1 MKGERHGYCWLISLI
16 SLAVQAQFLGISI
29 SLDFGFNTREATLH
43 SLLSSQKPD
52 WKDFWP
58 SMNPN
63 LSKILTRY
71 PLIGRPTD
79 ICIHLGNYMCVAFRR
94 LLALG
99 LCVLVFFHGVCLCAI
114 YLQYACAGWKRASES
129 PEPELQMALSSRVG
143 AENGTE
149 VVWESNKC
157 S

>member
-1 MKGERHGYCWLISLI
+1 MVTAGWFLWFLLLSRHSSWASQSLWI
-16 SLAVQAQFLGISI
+16 LVSTQ
-29 SLDFGFNTREATLH
+29 RKATLH
-43 SLLSSQKPD
+43 SLFSSQKPD

-99 LCVLVFFHGVCLCAI
+99 LCVLVFFHGVCLRAI